1 MDEKATFTSRIENA
15 MGGWP
20 NSEDPRILWC
30 MRAVSVGSVLFVA
43 AAVAQNT
50 PSPPFP
56 APGRLIDVGGWRLHL
71 NCSGQVSPSRP
82 AVILEAGAGDF
93 SVDWSLVQPQVAR
106 FTRVCSYDRAGAGWS
121 DLGPRPRT
129 LQQQVWELH
138 ALLEKAGEKSPFIVV
153 GHSYGG
159 WLARLFAQ
167 TYPADV
173 FGLVLV
179 ESGAEDPLRIING
192 RVTYASKL
200 AKGQPVPPVKTSDPL
215 QVSDI
220 PPHIIDLIQ
229 SSIRGMRGQFNG
241 PPRDKL
247 PPDAQRMRE
256 WSLSQIKHAASNDNP
271 FEADELA
278 AMLAER
284 RKKTNVLGN
293 LPLIVISRGVLDE
306 ESPEAVERE
315 KKHGQDQ
322 AALTTIST
330 AGKQVIAKKSA
341 HHVPLDEPD
350 VVVSAIREL
359 IQSPRN

>member
-1 MDEKATFTSRIENA
+1 
-15 MGGWP
+15 
-20 NSEDPRILWC
+20 
-30 MRAVSVGSVLFVA
+30 MRAFRFGSVLIAF

-50 PSPPFP
+50 SSPPFP
-56 APGRLIDVGGWRLHL
+56 APGRLIDLGGWRIHL
-71 NCSGQVSPSRP
+71 NCSGQVTPSRP

-93 SVDWSLVQPQVAR
+93 SVDWSLVQPHVAR
-106 FTRVCSYDRAGAGWS
+106 FARVCSYDRAGAGWS

-138 ALLEKAGEKSPFIVV
+138 ALVEKAGEKSPFIIV

-167 TYPADV
+167 TYPTDV
-173 FGLVLV
+173 SGVVLV

-192 RVTYASKL
+192 TVTYASKL
-200 AKGQPVPPVKTSDPL
+200 AKGQPIPPVKTSDPL
-215 QVSDI
+215 HVSDI
-220 PPHIIDLIQ
+220 PPHIIDVIQ
-229 SSIRGMRGQFNG
+229 SSIRGMRGQYNN

-247 PPDAQRMRE
+247 PPDARRMRE

-271 FEADELA
+271 FEADELV

-284 RKKTNVLGN
+284 RKKKNVLGS

-306 ESPEAVERE
+306 EGPQAVERE
-315 KKHGQDQ
+315 KAHGKDQ
-322 AALTTIST
+322 ATLTTLST
-330 AGKQVIAKKSA
+330 AGKQILATKSA
-341 HHVPLDEPD
+341 HHVPLDEPE

-359 IQSPRN
+359 IQTR